1 MGDPRWP
8 TAITDIRD
16 GEIRIRGQAIDALA
30 RESGFAEV
38 VGLIMSGRSLTAAE
52 ARVVDA
58 VLVCS
63 IDHGAT
69 SPSALTARTVAS
81 TGAPV
86 QTAATAGL
94 LALSKYHGAT
104 VSDCAKFL
112 VDVVESAKDG
122 TSLEDS
128 AVQHVT
134 AWLSAGARIPGYGHR
149 VHKSDPRV
157 ATLFDIARS
166 NGIDAVYIDAA
177 EVVGRVLGER
187 AARQLP
193 INLDTAIAA
202 VLLPFIPAD
211 LVLGVFMISRLCGLF
226 TQAAEEASRMRPMRK
241 VIPDQWHYDGPGA
254 VDA

>member
-1 MGDPRWP
+1 MGDAKWA

-16 GEIRIRGQAIDALA
+16 GEIRIRGQAIDTLA

-38 VGLIMSGRSLTAAE
+38 VGLIMTGRTLTAAE

-81 TGAPV
+81 TGAPI

-104 VSDCAKFL
+104 VSDCAEFL
-112 VDVVESAKDG
+112 VDVVGSAKRGTPLEESA
-122 TSLEDS
+122 
-128 AVQHVT
+128 AQHIT

-157 ATLFDIARS
+157 ATLFDIAKS
-166 NGIDAVYIDAA
+166 NGIDDVYIDAA
-177 EVVGRVLGER
+177 EAVER
-187 AARQLP
+187 ALSERLARQLP

-202 VLLPFIPAD
+202 VLLPFIPTE
-211 LVLGVFMISRLCGLF
+211 LVLGVFMISRFCGLF
-226 TQAAEEASRMRPMRK
+226 TQAAEEVERMRPMRK
-241 VIPDQWHYDGPGA
+241 VIPDQWRYDGPGA